1 MVARNVKRYIILQ
14 VEPTP
19 DEHQVISFLDS
30 LLANK
35 KNMQQQAAPSTNR
48 NETQFIKSE
57 YDAPDVVSN
66 GGQATKADNFDSLKP
81 KAIYGVV
88 GIHG

>member
-1 MVARNVKRYIILQ
+1 
-14 VEPTP
+14 
-19 DEHQVISFLDS
+19 
-30 LLANK
+30 
-35 KNMQQQAAPSTNR
+35 MQQQAAPSTNR

-57 YDAPDVVSN
+57 YDASDVVSN
-66 GGQATKADNFDSLKP
+66 GGQASKADNFDSLKP

>member
-1 MVARNVKRYIILQ
+1 M
-14 VEPTP
+14 
-19 DEHQVISFLDS
+19 
-30 LLANK
+30 ANK
-35 KNMQQQAAPSTNR
+35 KNMQQQAAPSTNNR

-57 YDAPDVVSN
+57 YDASDVASN
-66 GGQATKADNFDSLKP
+66 GGQASKTDNFDSLKP